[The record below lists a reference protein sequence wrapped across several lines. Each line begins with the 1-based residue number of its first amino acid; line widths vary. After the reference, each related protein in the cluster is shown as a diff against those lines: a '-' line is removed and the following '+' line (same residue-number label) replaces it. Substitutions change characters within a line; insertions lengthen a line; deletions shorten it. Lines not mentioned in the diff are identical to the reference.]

1 VSQGE
6 RFGHGASIERAKQE
20 LREWDATISG
30 RINPLRPARAGEG
43 QSLSHGRRTLSLVSG
58 TCGSCG
64 STRKIQSI
72 EDWDHR
78 VEDLQTA

>member
-43 QSLSHGRRTLSLVSG
+43 QSLSQRKTYALAGLSGYLWFA
-58 TCGSCG
+58 
-64 STRKIQSI
+64 RQHE
-72 EDWDHR
+72 EDPEH
-78 VEDLQTA
+78 